1 MPHHP
6 LYNFFIP
13 SNVNLPSF
21 SLKLFPIILSLS
33 AVFNK
38 IHTPWKDKPSLT
50 VYIEA
55 EPLFLGLL
63 PHSKKVF
70 PVKMKQYLSN
80 SKQAHLPSLGH
91 ISQPCF
97 EIQVPRGSQEA
108 YCPAHKLSS
117 LHQQIS
123 FKEVTG
129 PHIYSHLT
137 LLLSHQFL
145 HHTAFPLSQVMPL
158 SINYNFYLTPSPPE
172 RENPTPQ
179 S

>member
-6 LYNFFIP
+6 LYNFFIT

-38 IHTPWKDKPSLT
+38 IHTPRKDKPSLT

-108 YCPAHKLSS
+108 YCPGTQALFPPSADFLQGS
-117 LHQQIS
+117 DW
-123 FKEVTG
+123 T
-129 PHIYSHLT
+129 PHIQPFDPSSKSPVPPSHCIPIIT
-137 LLLSHQFL
+137 SNATIH
-145 HHTAFPLSQVMPL
+145 
-158 SINYNFYLTPSPPE
+158 
-172 RENPTPQ
+172 
-179 S
+179 